1 MKIHRLPAVLLLI
14 VGLLG
19 TGAFIILAPASGTA
33 QTYPARPIEVIVPF
47 APGGSTEIAT
57 RVLIASMSET
67 LGQTMVLVTKP
78 GSGGAIGADFVAKAK
93 ADGYT
98 ILSSSASANAVGPAI
113 NLNTPYS
120 INDFVPLGRY
130 GTINVLLFVST
141 AGKWKTAGE
150 LFEYAKANP
159 GKLTY
164 GTGGV
169 GATTF
174 MFCELIKKVVGFKA
188 DHVPFKGET
197 LAMTALAGGHID
209 YGSSALVGAQSQLD
223 AKKIRALA
231 VSGPKREV
239 QLPEVPTIAEIGY
252 PGASLLP
259 WNGLFVPKATP
270 KPIVD
275 KLSHALRKAVETPS
289 VRSALEKMGFA
300 PNYLSGDELQK
311 VIAQDFKT
319 FRQLAEE
326 GGFLVK

>member
-1 MKIHRLPAVLLLI
+1 MNTHRFPAVVLLI

-19 TGAFIILAPASGTA
+19 LGASIVLAPSGSAA
-33 QTYPARPIEVIVPF
+33 QTYPTRPIEVIVPF
-47 APGGSTEIAT
+47 APGGSTELGT
-57 RVLIASMSET
+57 RALITSMAET
-67 LGQTMVLVTKP
+67 LGQPMILISKP
-78 GSGGAIGADFVAKAK
+78 GSGGAIGADYVAKAK
-93 ADGYT
+93 PDGYT
-98 ILSSSASANAVGPAI
+98 ILSSSASANGVAPAI

-120 INDFVPLGRY
+120 INDFVALGRY
-130 GTINVLLFVST
+130 GTINVLLFV
-141 AGKWKTAGE
+141 AEGGRWKTAKE
-150 LFEYAKANP
+150 LFDYAKANP

-174 MFCELIKKVVGFKA
+174 MFCELMKKVVGFKA
-188 DHVPFKGET
+188 EHVPFKGET

-223 AKKIRALA
+223 AKKIRAVA

-239 QLPEVPTIAEIGY
+239 QLPDVPTIAEIGY

-259 WNGLFVPKATP
+259 WNGLFAPKATP
-270 KPIVD
+270 KPILD
-275 KLSHALRKAVETPS
+275 KLSQAFRKAVETPAI
-289 VRSALEKMGFA
+289 RSSLEKMGFV
-300 PNYLSGDELQK
+300 PDYLSGDELQK
-311 VIAQDFKT
+311 VVEQEFKT